1 MTTEGGT
8 TQDVLGSARNPARVC
23 SRAALGAHRG
33 SEEIARCVSSSFL
46 KGLAVSAFD
55 VRRSTARQPRHGA
68 GKGIVSRQRQS
79 AAWQPGFDSLLLH

>member
-33 SEEIARCVSSSFL
+33 SEEIARCVSSSF
-46 KGLAVSAFD
+46 
-55 VRRSTARQPRHGA
+55 PEGA
-68 GKGIVSRQRQS
+68 GGVRFRCKTINGTSAPTRGRKGHRVSVTQ
-79 AAWQPGFDSLLLH
+79 GLG